1 MSRENQYKHS
11 FPMPAFKLQAG
22 KSYLTANGRRVDI
35 FEVKTLQQSSRL
47 VKQNGATCNCHGYVH
62 RVMPSGRIKKQWD
75 VFAED
80 GRHKFVWGWSN
91 WDIVAEFPE

>member
-11 FPMPAFKLQAG
+11 FPKPAFKLQAG

-35 FEVKTLQQSSRL
+35 FE

-80 GRHKFVWGWSN
+80 GRHKFIWGWSN
-91 WDIVAEFPE
+91 WDIVAEYL